1 MKLNSPFRVPS
12 HSHIK
17 LAKLSTVPSGSLTE
31 KDSEAVLKKHREQLD
46 ALQEVFYAAQSR
58 AMLIVLQGMDTGG
71 KDGTIRHIFS
81 GINPQGCDVSSF
93 KPPTPLEARHDFLWR
108 CQKRLP
114 ALGMIGIFNR
124 SHYEDV
130 LSPRVHGKIT
140 EKTARRRMK
149 EIDAWERTLAD
160 NGTVILKFY
169 LHISR
174 AEQTARLQSR
184 IDTPDKRW
192 KLAPADFAERA
203 FWPKYMDAYEDL
215 LRPTSHKHAPW
226 FVIPSDAKWFRN
238 AAISAILVEAL
249 KSLNLKYPPPS
260 FNPKGLNLSK
270 EDAKAAAKKVA
281 ALAGAAKSAG

>member
-1 MKLNSPFRVPS
+1 MKLKSPHRVHP
-12 HSHIK
+12 H
-17 LAKLSTVPSGSLTE
+17 ARVKLSKIPTSPSVPLTD
-31 KDSEAVLKKHREQLD
+31 KQADALVKKHREQLA
-46 ALQEVFYAAQSR
+46 ALQEVLFASQSR
-58 AMLIVLQGMDTGG
+58 AVLIVLQGMDTAG

-93 KPPTPLEARHDFLWR
+93 KPPTPLEAKHDFLWR

-114 ALGMIGIFNR
+114 ARGMIGIFNR

-130 LSPRVHGKIT
+130 LLPRVHGNLT
-140 EKTARRRMK
+140 EKTARLRMK
-149 EIDAWERTLAD
+149 EINAWERALAD
-160 NGTVILKFY
+160 NGTLILKFY

-203 FWPKYMDAYEDL
+203 FWPKYMEAYEDL
-215 LRPTSHKHAPW
+215 LRHTSHKHAPW

-238 AAISAILVEAL
+238 VAISAILVEAL